1 MAVVSDLP
9 PELLDLIRARL
20 PLREAARAS
29 VLSAAWGRS
38 WRDLSDI
45 DFTSSTCDRAAIDAV
60 LAGHSGGSAVRRA
73 RLNALSEKM
82 LQSFDL
88 NFNAVSS
95 PPPSILPN
103 SMFACG
109 ALKDLFLT
117 CCVLPAASFTKLCLI
132 CSSFAK
138 GSDVEAM
145 IAMPQKLEELTMR
158 VIEVAEAWGTHGV
171 FSAACMESS
180 VENLLYNYYSLQIPL
195 PKEIPASYEDLRRL
209 ILRMDYNKAPDIST
223 TIYFLRSARKLTQ
236 LVVQ

>member
-73 RLNALSEKM
+73 RLNVTDGFLRSPALSEKM

-180 VENLLYNYYSLQIPL
+180 VENLLYNYYSLQFEHLQICN
-195 PKEIPASYEDLRRL
+195 Y
-209 ILRMDYNKAPDIST
+209 
-223 TIYFLRSARKLTQ
+223 
-236 LVVQ
+236 

>member
-1 MAVVSDLP
+1 M
-9 PELLDLIRARL
+9 E
-20 PLREAARAS
+20 
-29 VLSAAWGRS
+29 
-38 WRDLSDI
+38 
-45 DFTSSTCDRAAIDAV
+45 
-60 LAGHSGGSAVRRA
+60 
-73 RLNALSEKM
+73 ALSEKM

-236 LVVQ
+236 LVVQFLTSI